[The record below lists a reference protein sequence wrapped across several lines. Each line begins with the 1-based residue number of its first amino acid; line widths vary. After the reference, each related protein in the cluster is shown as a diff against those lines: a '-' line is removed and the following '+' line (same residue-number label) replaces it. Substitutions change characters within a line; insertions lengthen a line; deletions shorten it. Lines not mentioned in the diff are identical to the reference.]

1 MPRALQALLAVAL
14 FIGLGF
20 VTRPLFREW
29 LETSLKDA
37 EAASKKETEKWKAV
51 ETKFQDVKFDK
62 PITTTFEFNRPAGM
76 LPPSR
81 K

>member
-1 MPRALQALLAVAL
+1 MPRLVQALVVVAL

-29 LETSLKDA
+29 METNIKEA
-37 EAASKKETEKWKAV
+37 EAASRKETAKWKAA
-51 ETKFQDVKFDK
+51 ETPFKDVKFDK
-62 PITTTFEFNRPAGM
+62 PITTTFEVPRQA
-76 LPPSR
+76 LPPRR